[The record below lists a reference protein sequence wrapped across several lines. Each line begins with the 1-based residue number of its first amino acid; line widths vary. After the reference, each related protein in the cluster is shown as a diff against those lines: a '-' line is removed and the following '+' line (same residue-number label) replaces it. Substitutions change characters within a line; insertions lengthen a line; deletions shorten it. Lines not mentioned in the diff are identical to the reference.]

1 MNMKY
6 YSFVYA
12 YIILRVQILY
22 LQKNNWEENEMK
34 KPNKK
39 SITSVFAGML
49 SLGLAAC
56 FSVPAFAYEGP
67 EYSLQLGHAG
77 AEDSLEDI
85 TSTRFAELVDEM
97 SDGKISVEIFG
108 NAQMGGLADLVDAI
122 RYDTLDI
129 AIFAVTDA
137 DSYYPAADVITLPYL
152 FDSFDHVE
160 KFYDSD
166 IYGGMMDDFASQ
178 TNCREL
184 SSFHAGFR
192 CILSN
197 KEINT
202 ASDMEGLTIRVP
214 EIQSYLS
221 TFGALGCN
229 TVVLPAS
236 EVYQGLST
244 GLIEATEAAPSY
256 MRTQNYFDQTDYFI
270 ESRHIYCGNS
280 LMMSQ
285 SKLDGMD
292 ETAVEVL
299 EEAAKQAAEESRDA
313 AEEED
318 TKAVAVFE
326 EAGLKHIVPDKE
338 SFQNAMADVWTELL
352 ANVDG
357 GQELVDQILALK

>member
-1 MNMKY
+1 MKKQTRK
-6 YSFVYA
+6 SA
-12 YIILRVQILY
+12 AQILTGII
-22 LQKNNWEENEMK
+22 
-34 KPNKK
+34 
-39 SITSVFAGML
+39 SF
-49 SLGLAAC
+49 GLAAS
-56 FSVPAFAYEGP
+56 FSASAFAYEGS

-77 AEDSLEDI
+77 AEGSLEDI

-108 NAQMGGLADLVDAI
+108 NAQMGGLSDLVDAI

-137 DSYYPAADVITLPYL
+137 DNYFPAADVITLPYL

-160 KFYDSD
+160 KYYDSD
-166 IYGGMMDDFASQ
+166 IYEDMMDEFASQ

-202 ASDMEGLTIRVP
+202 ASEMKGLTIRVP
-214 EIQSYLS
+214 EIQSYLL

-256 MRTQNYFDQTDYFI
+256 MKTQNYFDQTDYFI

-285 SKLDGMD
+285 SKLDSMD

-299 EEAAKQAAEESRDA
+299 GEAAKQAAKESREI

-318 TKAVAVFE
+318 AKAVESFE
-326 EAGLKHIVPDKE
+326 EAGLKHIVPDKK
-338 SFQNAMADVWTELL
+338 SFQNAMSDVWTELL
-352 ANVDG
+352 ANVEG